1 MSNRLLLD
9 TTPLRNPAY
18 RRLWIGHGVSF
29 TGFQITSVAV
39 PVQVYQ
45 LTDSSF
51 WVGVLGVVNLVPLIV
66 FGLWGGAVADHMD
79 RRRLLLAS
87 SLLTWAATLGLLAQA
102 VLRLDLLW
110 LIMAVVALQ
119 ATGFAISSPTR
130 GAIVPRLFP
139 VEEIPAA
146 NTLSYTFSQAA
157 TLGGPLLAGL
167 ILTRWDYAWA
177 YGLDALLFTVMLWA
191 AFRLPPV
198 PPVGGPEEAHGAP
211 GLRSVLDGL
220 RYLWT
225 QPILLMSFAVDIIAM
240 GVALPRALF
249 PELAE
254 TRFGGGSAVGWLFA
268 SIGIGAVLG
277 GLFSGWIGR
286 VRRQGLALIASIVLW
301 GLAVALAGLQH
312 SLWAA
317 VALLALG
324 GAADLV
330 SAVFRTTILQTYAPD
345 EMRGRIQ
352 GVFIVVVAG
361 GPRLGDLR
369 AGIMAVAFGAGT
381 AWVLGGVAC
390 AFLVALVGLASPALL
405 RYRPDVSNAGPDGRS
420 SPQVT

>member
-1 MSNRLLLD
+1 MSRRLLLD
-9 TTPLRNPAY
+9 TAPLRNPAY

-39 PVQVYQ
+39 PVQVYE
-45 LTDSSF
+45 LTGSSF

-66 FGLWGGAVADHMD
+66 FGLWGGAIADHMD

-87 SLLTWAATLGLLAQA
+87 SALTWIATVALFAQA

-110 LIMAVVALQ
+110 LIMLVVALQ
-119 ATGFAISSPTR
+119 ATGFAVSSPTR
-130 GAIVPRLFP
+130 GAIIPRLFR

-167 ILTRWDYAWA
+167 VLARWNYAWA
-177 YGLDALLFTVMLWA
+177 YGLDMALFTVMLWA
-191 AFRLPPV
+191 AFRLPPI
-198 PPVGGPEEAHGAP
+198 PPLADEQGRGSP

-220 RYLWT
+220 RFLWT
-225 QPILLMSFAVDIIAM
+225 QPVLLMSFVVDIIAM
-240 GVALPRALF
+240 GVAMPRALF

-254 TRFGGGSAVGWLFA
+254 TRFGGGEAVGWLFA

-286 VRRQGLALIASIVLW
+286 VRRQGLALVAAIAVW
-301 GLAVALAGLQH
+301 GLAVAVAGLQH

-317 VALLALG
+317 VALLAVG

-330 SAVFRTTILQTYAPD
+330 SAVFRQTILQTYAPD

-352 GVFIVVVAG
+352 GVFTVVVAG

-369 AGIMAVAFGAGT
+369 AGIMAVSFGAGVS
-381 AWVLGGVAC
+381 WVFGGLAC
-390 AFLVALVGLASPALL
+390 AVLVVLAGLASPALL
-405 RYRPDVSNAGPDGRS
+405 RYRPGVSDPGPNGHK
-420 SPQVT
+420 PEQVT